1 MLERAFSNV
10 YTKFKLHFYQKVFSR
25 FETRDATL
33 TTVET
38 FCMEAIMALDHP
50 TVAEFSK
57 FMNISTPNAAY
68 KINNLIKK
76 GYVRKIRSDTDR
88 REYHLEPTEKYLA
101 YYDITYSYL
110 KTIVER
116 VKKRFPPQDVEK
128 LDQILTVIS
137 EELMP
142 EMNLNI
148 KDREHLS

>member
-1 MLERAFSNV
+1 MQNSFRYGPQRVSSGT
-10 YTKFKLHFYQKVFSR
+10 Y
-25 FETRDATL
+25 
-33 TTVET
+33 
-38 FCMEAIMALDHP
+38 
-50 TVAEFSK
+50 
-57 FMNISTPNAAY
+57 
-68 KINNLIKK
+68 
-76 GYVRKIRSDTDR
+76 G
-88 REYHLEPTEKYLA
+88 KYPA